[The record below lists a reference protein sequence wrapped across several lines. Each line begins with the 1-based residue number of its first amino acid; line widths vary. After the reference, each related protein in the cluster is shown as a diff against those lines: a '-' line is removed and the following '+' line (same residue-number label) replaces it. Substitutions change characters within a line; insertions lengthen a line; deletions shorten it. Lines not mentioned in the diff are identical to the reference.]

1 MNTDIIPIFFS
12 NTLALALWEGGL
24 FGGLAALAVAC
35 IVYLKYR
42 VNVIKNE
49 KAGLQQLVHERS
61 ELLKYSTENEKKAK
75 ENAHHANQEKS
86 LLLARINHEIRT
98 PLNGIL
104 GMVAL
109 LEETSQTSEQR
120 EYNETIRDCGDTLL
134 QVVNDILYND
144 ILAYSK
150 LESGKMELEKKDF
163 NLESCIEDVL
173 ETLARKANH
182 QNVELIYEIA
192 SEVPPQISG
201 DLLRVRQILMN
212 LVENSVKHTTDG
224 EVQIAVSLNS
234 AVSANPI
241 ELKFEVQDTGTGI
254 SAEKLK
260 SLSSNIDVPT
270 TANRSGLG
278 LPISRKL
285 IELMGGTLKI
295 ESNPEKG
302 TRVTFTILAS
312 PGLVPARPALMPD
325 LTGQKIVVALRNVRL
340 TQLLKNLMEQW
351 KLTPVMASSGEEVVA
366 ILSQQSDI
374 ALLLTDLKLKEMSG
388 IDLAQ
393 QVNKMNPNLPLILLA
408 PAGHP
413 SLKQH
418 PDLFDA
424 VISKPVRRT
433 TLNKQITSV
442 LLHAD
447 DATSDSSPDRSH
459 KLSENFSIAHPLRI
473 LIAEDNPTNQK
484 LAMKVLGKLGYTPD
498 IAQHGKEVLEIVSH
512 KNYDL
517 ILMDVQMPLMDGLEA
532 SRMIRLC
539 LSTQPVI
546 IAMTA
551 NTLQGDREECMRAGM
566 DDYISKPINLEELV
580 NLLEKWA
587 LHINAKH

>member
-1 MNTDIIPIFFS
+1 MDTDILPILIS
-12 NTLALALWEGGL
+12 NTLALAVWEGGL
-24 FGGLAALAVAC
+24 FGGLAAIALAC

-42 VNVIKNE
+42 VTIIKNE
-49 KAGLQQLVHERS
+49 KAELQQLVHERS

-75 ENAHHANQEKS
+75 ENAQHANQAKS

-109 LEETSQTSEQR
+109 LNETPQTSEQR
-120 EYNETIRDCGDTLL
+120 EYNDTIRDCGDTLL

-163 NLESCIEDVL
+163 NLEGCIEDVL

-192 SEVPPQISG
+192 PEVPAQISG

-224 EVQIAVSLNS
+224 EVQISVSVNS
-234 AVSANPI
+234 EVTVNPI
-241 ELKFEVQDTGTGI
+241 ELKFKVQDNGTGI
-254 SAEKLK
+254 SPEKLK
-260 SLSSNIDVPT
+260 TLLSSSNNVST
-270 TANRSGLG
+270 TTRAGLG

-285 IELMGGTLKI
+285 IELMGGTFKI
-295 ESNPEKG
+295 ESELEKG
-302 TRVTFTILAS
+302 TSATFTILAT
-312 PGLVPARPALMPD
+312 PGLAPTRPALIPD
-325 LTGQKIVVALRNVRL
+325 LLGKKILIVQGNESLSKV
-340 TQLLKNLMEQW
+340 LKNLTERW
-351 KLTPVMASSGEEVVA
+351 KLTPFTTSSGHEA
-366 ILSQQSDI
+366 LTILSENADI
-374 ALLLTDLKLKEMSG
+374 SLVLTDFKIKGMTGIEFAQNVKKLYDQ
-388 IDLAQ
+388 IA
-393 QVNKMNPNLPLILLA
+393 LILLA
-408 PAGHP
+408 PAGHA

-418 PDLFDA
+418 TDLFDA
-424 VISKPVRRT
+424 VIAKPVRRAA
-433 TLNKQITSV
+433 LSKQIASV
-442 LLHAD
+442 LLHSAD
-447 DATSDSSPDRSH
+447 TSSDKAHDSSH
-459 KLSENFSIAHPLRI
+459 KLSENFSLAHPLRI

-484 LAMKVLGKLGYTPD
+484 LALKVLGKLGYKPD
-498 IAQHGKEVLEIVSH
+498 VAKHGKEVLDIVSH

-539 LSTQPVI
+539 LSAQPVI

-587 LHINAKH
+587 LHINAKQ